1 MIIGLGTLLNVTTIV
16 VGAAIGVLIGNRLPE
31 RTNRVV
37 TDALGLITIVLGGL
51 NLVSLT
57 DSDFVGAVGA
67 GGTFLVVIGALLI
80 GSIVGSLAGIER
92 RLENFGGWLQDRLTR
107 RGKGAASATETATA
121 PPTADSLV
129 DARLAISPREKFING
144 FVDASLVFAIGPLA
158 ILGAFQ
164 DGTGQGIDQ
173 LALKATLD
181 GFASIAFAASL
192 GWGVAF
198 SAIPVGIW
206 QGLLTVL
213 ALGLGSVMSGAAIA
227 ALTATGGVLLLGVG
241 LRLLNLRAV
250 AVADMLPSLI
260 VAPLLTVGVAALLG

>member
-1 MIIGLGTLLNVTTIV
+1 MIVGLGTLLNVTTIV

-92 RLENFGGWLQDRLTR
+92 RLESFGGWLQDRLTR
-107 RGKGAASATETATA
+107 RGTSAASVAEPA
-121 PPTADSLV
+121 PLAESLV
-129 DARLAISPREKFING
+129 DARLAISPREKFISG

-173 LALKATLD
+173 LALKSTLD

-213 ALGLGSVMSGAAIA
+213 AFALGSVMSGAAIA

-250 AVADMLPSLI
+250 AVADMLPALI
-260 VAPLLTVGVAALLG
+260 VAPLLTVGVAALLGT